1 LDPDVAATRRAEA
14 VAALADVTDVL
25 DAVELEAEFV
35 MVRLAE
41 LVAAAGG

>member
-1 LDPDVAATRRAEA
+1 MLRRRG
-14 VAALADVTDVL
+14 LADVTDVL
-25 DAVELEAEFV
+25 DAVELETELA